1 MKGSVFERENFS
13 SSNFLKFWLL
23 NFRGEET
30 ERERELMFE
39 NFWEKSE
46 RLILE
51 KRYEREDRKWRGFEI
66 FRAKLSFGLCWWS
79 ELQWLFFNRC
89 QLSIGYEIPN
99 KVLTW

>member
-66 FRAKLSFGLCWWS
+66 FRAKLSFGLCW
-79 ELQWLFFNRC
+79 
-89 QLSIGYEIPN
+89 
-99 KVLTW
+99 